1 MKNESEEEANKRVE
15 KEEKRKWGDKCKR
28 SGVYIGKKWGG
39 WREIQI

>member
-1 MKNESEEEANKRVE
+1 ME
-15 KEEKRKWGDKCKR
+15 KKGKWGRRRKNKVRSGGEKLRR